1 MTATAT
7 MPAGTPS
14 ATAAATLVSVVLI
27 TKDRAALLPR
37 CLASLFALRWRPLE
51 LICVDDGSR
60 DDTAATLARLA
71 AAAPAGI
78 AVTVRR
84 HDHNRGIGAARNT
97 GIQAARGAFVAFTD
111 DDCEVRPDWI
121 AALLQPFAAD
131 ATLAIVGGGIDEPP
145 DRTLAQR
152 ASEGINFLG
161 ATARR
166 VRSIVG
172 CNMMLEGA
180 FARAFPFDE
189 GARNYADE
197 LDRCLTAHAV
207 GRGVWFTPAARVVH
221 HHRHDVRSFLRQQ
234 RQRGAGAVWVRHK
247 HRLGLWPRKYW
258 VIAALL
264 VSPGAWTVLPSPA
277 AGGCVLAA
285 LLACIGQTVLLDLAR
300 GKRWRDLLATLPLVM
315 LGYLGE
321 FAGAVMAMARGRRQ

>member
-1 MTATAT
+1 MTAATT
-7 MPAGTPS
+7 MPPLS
-14 ATAAATLVSVVLI
+14 ATPACAALVSVVLI

-37 CLASLFALRWRPLE
+37 CLASLFALSWRPFE

-60 DDTAATLARLA
+60 DDTAATLSRLA
-71 AAAPAGI
+71 AMAPEDI
-78 AVTVRR
+78 PVTVCR
-84 HDHNRGIGAARNT
+84 HTHNRGIGAARNT
-97 GIQAARGAFVAFTD
+97 GITAARGAFVAFTD
-111 DDCEVRPDWI
+111 DDCEVRPDWLT
-121 AALLQPFAAD
+121 ALLQPFAAD
-131 ATLAIVGGGIDEPP
+131 ASLAIVGGGIDEPP
-145 DRTLAQR
+145 APTPAQR

-172 CNMMLEGA
+172 CNMMLEAG

-197 LDRCLTAHAV
+197 LDRCLTAAAI

-264 VSPGAWTVLPSPA
+264 ASPA
-277 AGGCVLAA
+277 ARLVLPWPPA
-285 LLACIGQTVLLDLAR
+285 LAVVASLLFAFIAQTVLLDRAR
-300 GKRWRDLLATLPLVM
+300 GKRWRDLLATLPLVA
-315 LGYLGE
+315 LGYLWE
-321 FAGAVMAMARGRRQ
+321 FAGAVMAMGRGRRQ